1 MRIFI
6 WLFLFSSTVVL
17 ATQSPRVEAITQ
29 QWKSYFV
36 DEDAFETSHMDL
48 STTYDS
54 IAIENDLF
62 MSDGMEIDN
71 MERYDMSSSI
81 PDKYKQGWELSSQA
95 THESETDDK
104 PSVQDAEGLFIM
116 RSLETR
122 RENMRREL
130 QDIKRRMEGVI
141 EQGYVGEGALPFTST
156 LCASDQAPA
165 TSPRKV
171 VVSVEI

>member
-1 MRIFI
+1 MRIFL

-17 ATQSPRVEAITQ
+17 ATQSPRVEAITRR
-29 QWKSYFV
+29 WKSYFV
-36 DEDAFETSHMDL
+36 DEDALDL

-54 IAIENDLF
+54 IAIENSDLF
-62 MSDGMEIDN
+62 MSDAMEIDY

-81 PDKYKQGWELSSQA
+81 PDKYKRGWGLSSQT

-104 PSVQDAEGLFIM
+104 PSVQKFNDAEGLFIM

-141 EQGYVGEGALPFTST
+141 EQGYVGESALPFTST
-156 LCASDQAPA
+156 LPANGPAPE